1 MGLASGGTLG
11 TGGPFDDGTVFG
23 VCERPSGRL
32 ATETD
37 AEASAPVSSPS
48 KTAVALPFDAVETR
62 PFCRGVVPTSMSDS
76 GGLVPKQPNVCREQ
90 CQCMTE
96 RSGTRSKVQRVI
108 DEYELAGMGEQL
120 ESYWTGDDEDQYSL
134 RELADVF
141 NRAVLRAALD
151 QAGASPLEGEV
162 ENTYRL
168 LTDDS
173 VSSGVRTETK
183 NALARDGV
191 DVDELED
198 DFVTHQAIHTY
209 LTKHRGVNYES
220 SADET
225 DQVEKGAET
234 IQRLRTRTSA
244 VTETTLENL
253 ASTDR
258 ITLGDFDVLVD
269 VRVLCDTCGR
279 SYTADELLENG
290 GCACDH
296 QE

>member
-1 MGLASGGTLG
+1 MG
-11 TGGPFDDGTVFG
+11 
-23 VCERPSGRL
+23 E
-32 ATETD
+32 
-37 AEASAPVSSPS
+37 
-48 KTAVALPFDAVETR
+48 
-62 PFCRGVVPTSMSDS
+62 
-76 GGLVPKQPNVCREQ
+76 N
-90 CQCMTE
+90 
-96 RSGTRSKVQRVI
+96 SGTRSKVQRVI

-120 ESYWTGDDEDQYSL
+120 EAYWTGDDEEEYSL

-151 QAGASPLEGEV
+151 RAGASPLEGEV

-173 VSSGVRTETK
+173 VSSGVRTETR

-191 DVDELED
+191 AVEELED

-209 LTKHRGVNYES
+209 LTKHRGVSYES

-234 IQRLRTRTSA
+234 VQRLRTRTAA

-253 ASTDR
+253 ETTDR
-258 ITLGDFDVLVD
+258 ITLGDFDVIVD

-279 SYTADELLENG
+279 SYTVDELLEDG
-290 GCACDH
+290 GCACPRS
-296 QE
+296 E